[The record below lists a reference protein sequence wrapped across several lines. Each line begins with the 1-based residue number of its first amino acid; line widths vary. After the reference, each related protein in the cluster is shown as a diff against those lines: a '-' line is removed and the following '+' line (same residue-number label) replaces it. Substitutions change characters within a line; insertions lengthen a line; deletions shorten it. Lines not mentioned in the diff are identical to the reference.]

1 MNPLEERLNYKFRN
15 PLLLAEALTH
25 PSLGHETQRH
35 HFDNQRLEFLGDAV
49 LQLVFTEYLFDHYP
63 QCSEGQ
69 LTKIRARLVSR
80 EGLSNYARML
90 DLGRFLMLGKGE
102 EANGGRE
109 RPSSLADAFEA
120 LMGAIYLDSD
130 YVTVRRIVLQT
141 SRDHLEALRVDDAS
155 SNPKGRLQEILQS
168 LAPRSPQY
176 EVVDQF
182 GPEHAKMFT
191 SRILWEGQELGRGTG
206 RSKKE
211 AEAAAATEALNL
223 RSWEHS
229 GPAGNL

>member
-1 MNPLEERLNYKFRN
+1 MAKVSTIPMVSIKECINIIKLVGAN
-15 PLLLAEALTH
+15 LT
-25 PSLGHETQRH
+25 PMIM
-35 HFDNQRLEFLGDAV
+35 
-49 LQLVFTEYLFDHYP
+49 
-63 QCSEGQ
+63 SEPG
-69 LTKIRARLVSR
+69 V
-80 EGLSNYARML
+80 
-90 DLGRFLMLGKGE
+90 GK
-102 EANGGRE
+102 
-109 RPSSLADAFEA
+109 SS
-120 LMGAIYLDSD
+120 I
-130 YVTVRRIVLQT
+130 
-141 SRDHLEALRVDDAS
+141 LEALRVDDAS